1 MCHSC
6 ALFTVIKAVKLVYL
20 RTSSDLFQ
28 WNIKGLCTSQVQ
40 TDTLSMLVE
49 FDIFIAF
56 HSETTDEGVIA
67 RLHLYAILKSDL
79 VGRLFLSSF
88 HNLLICF

>member
-6 ALFTVIKAVKLVYL
+6 ALFTVIKAVKLW
-20 RTSSDLFQ
+20 TSSDLFQ